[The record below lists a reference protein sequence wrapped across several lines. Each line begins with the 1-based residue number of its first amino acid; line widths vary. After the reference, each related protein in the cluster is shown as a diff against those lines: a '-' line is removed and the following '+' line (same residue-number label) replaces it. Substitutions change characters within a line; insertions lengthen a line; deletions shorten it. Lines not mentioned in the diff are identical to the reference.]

1 MILKIISDT
10 LFECQ
15 CKIEKYLLD
24 SPPHVYEGNL
34 KEKIQQLMNHMAAVQ
49 RELDTPP
56 ESESKAK
63 EQS

>member
-1 MILKIISDT
+1 MILKMISDT

-24 SPPHVYEGNL
+24 SPHVYEGNL